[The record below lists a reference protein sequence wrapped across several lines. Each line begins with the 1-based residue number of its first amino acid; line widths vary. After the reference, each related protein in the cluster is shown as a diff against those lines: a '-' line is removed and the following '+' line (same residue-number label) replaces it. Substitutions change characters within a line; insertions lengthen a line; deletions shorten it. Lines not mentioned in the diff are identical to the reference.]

1 MYYQLEYDKCLNADG
16 TIFYKEKMEL
26 LSGIGMFIRYSPVFK
41 VEDNKEP
48 SEHGIVVGGM
58 YRTLNSLL
66 KVSYDN
72 KKKEFQF
79 TLDEIAKGQMSF
91 QMVSYQKDVSQKVI
105 GSLTPEQNE
114 LVSKKKFYGYSEART
129 IDSEEFFFLKDNYGD
144 MFENDDSLQ
153 NCSYRWHEIK
163 FFKKYDELEM
173 NCSYFAYHEYRK
185 KIVVATYSRVG
196 EECLW
201 TIDDTE
207 GIESLETNKLKP
219 VLKGKVEKEFNH
231 FA

>member
-1 MYYQLEYDKCLNADG
+1 
-16 TIFYKEKMEL
+16 
-26 LSGIGMFIRYSPVFK
+26 
-41 VEDNKEP
+41 
-48 SEHGIVVGGM
+48 M

-72 KKKEFQF
+72 KKKDFQF
-79 TLDEIAKGQMSF
+79 ILDEIAKGQMSF
-91 QMVSYQKDVSQKVI
+91 QIASYQKDVSQKVI

-114 LVSKKKFYGYSEART
+114 LVSKKKIYGYSEART
-129 IDSEEFFFLKDNYGD
+129 IDSEEFFLLKDNYGH

-153 NCSYRWHEIK
+153 NCSYSWHEIK
-163 FFKKYDELEM
+163 LLKKYDELEM

-185 KIVVATYSRVG
+185 KIVIATYGRVG
-196 EECLW
+196 EEYLW
-201 TIDDTE
+201 TISGTE

-219 VLKGKVEKEFNH
+219 VLKGKVEEEFDH